1 MKKIKLPKK
10 SFFGSKIIRAFGK
23 DSGLELPLPS
33 REEKTSGV
41 SAYFPHYD
49 YHKELRNAMLKA
61 ERHKAKAIME
71 WRRRNL
77 GR

>member
-1 MKKIKLPKK
+1 MRKIKLQRKG
-10 SFFGSKIIRAFGK
+10 FFGKVLRAFGK

-49 YHKELRNAMLKA
+49 YHKQLRNTMLEA
-61 ERHKAKAIME
+61 EKHKAKAIME
-71 WRRRNL
+71 LQRRNL
-77 GR
+77 PR

>member
-1 MKKIKLPKK
+1 MRKIKLQRKG
-10 SFFGSKIIRAFGK
+10 FFGKVLRAFGK

-49 YHKELRNAMLKA
+49 YHKQLGNTMLEA
-61 ERHKAKAIME
+61 EKHKAKAIME
-71 WRRRNL
+71 LQRHNSAR
-77 GR
+77 